1 MSIKLST
8 YKTEEKKVLEEQYE
22 FNVVD
27 DINIGL
33 LHQVSKA
40 NRTNHR
46 NNTASVKT
54 RAEVSGTGAKPWAQ
68 KGTGRAR
75 QGSLRSP
82 QFVGGGVA
90 HGPGGR
96 VYIDRTPKKMKRK
109 SLDMAIS
116 KRISEESVFVV
127 DSKGMEKPSTKIASS
142 ILNEFKINKPF
153 TFVYSE
159 NDDVLI
165 KSFRNIKNSN
175 IVSVSKLSTFDVISK
190 DYIIFSMNGINDI
203 SKESKWN
210 ILRMY

>member
-1 MSIKLST
+1 MSIKLAT
-8 YKTEEKKVLEEQYE
+8 YLIEEKKVLEEKYE
-22 FNVVD
+22 FNVIDEV
-27 DINIGL
+27 NIGL

-54 RAEVSGTGAKPWAQ
+54 RAQVSGTGAKPWAQ

-127 DSKGMEKPSTKIASS
+127 DSKGMEKPSTNLASS
-142 ILNEFKINKPF
+142 ILNEFKINKSF

-159 NDDVLI
+159 NDDILI

-175 IVSVSKLSTFDVISK
+175 IVSFLKLSTFDVISK
-190 DYIIFSMNGINDI
+190 DYIIFSKNAINNI
-203 SKESKWN
+203 SKEAK
-210 ILRMY
+210 

>member
-1 MSIKLST
+1 MSIKLAT
-8 YKTEEKKVLEEQYE
+8 YVTGEKKVLEEKYE
-22 FNVVD
+22 FNVIDEV
-27 DINIGL
+27 NIGL

-54 RAEVSGTGAKPWAQ
+54 RAQVSGTGAKPWAQ

-127 DSKGMEKPSTKIASS
+127 DSKGMEKPSTNLASS
-142 ILNEFKINKPF
+142 ILNEFKINKSF

-159 NDDVLI
+159 NDDILI

-175 IVSVSKLSTFDVISK
+175 IVSFSKLSTFDVISK
-190 DYIIFSMNGINDI
+190 DYIIFSKNAINNI
-203 SKESKWN
+203 SKEAK
-210 ILRMY
+210 

>member
-1 MSIKLST
+1 MSIKLAT
-8 YKTEEKKVLEEQYE
+8 YITEEKKVLEEKYE
-22 FNVVD
+22 FNVIDEV
-27 DINIGL
+27 NIGL

-54 RAEVSGTGAKPWAQ
+54 RAQVSGTGAKPWAQ

-127 DSKGMEKPSTKIASS
+127 DSKGMEKPSTNLASS
-142 ILNEFKINKPF
+142 ILNEFKINKSF

-159 NDDVLI
+159 NDDILI

-175 IVSVSKLSTFDVISK
+175 IVSFLKLSTFDVISK
-190 DYIIFSMNGINDI
+190 DYIIFSKNAINNI
-203 SKESKWN
+203 SKEAKWS
-210 ILRMY
+210 ILKMY

>member
-1 MSIKLST
+1 MSIKLIT
-8 YKTEEKKVLEEQYE
+8 YRTEEHKALEAKYE
-22 FNVVD
+22 FNVID
-27 DINIGL
+27 EINIGL

-54 RAEVSGTGAKPWAQ
+54 RAQVSGTGAKPWAQ

-127 DSKGMEKPSTKIASS
+127 DSKGMEKPSTKLASS
-142 ILNEFKINKPF
+142 ILNEFKIKKSF
-153 TFVYSE
+153 TFVYEE
-159 NDDVLI
+159 NDDILI

-175 IVSVSKLSTFDVISK
+175 IVSLRKLSTFDVISK
-190 DYIIFSMNGINDI
+190 DYIIFSLNAINHI
-203 SKESKWN
+203 SKETK
-210 ILRMY
+210 

>member
-1 MSIKLST
+1 MSIKLAT
-8 YKTEEKKVLEEQYE
+8 YRTEEKKVLNEQYE
-22 FNVVD
+22 LTVTD

-54 RAEVSGTGAKPWAQ
+54 RAQVSGTGAKPWAQ

-96 VYIDRTPKKMKRK
+96 VYTDRTPKKMKRK

-116 KRISEESVFVV
+116 KRITEESVFVV
-127 DSKGMEKPSTKIASS
+127 DGEGMEKPSTKLASS
-142 ILNEFKINKPF
+142 ILNEFEIDKSF

-159 NDDVLI
+159 NDDILI

-175 IVSVSKLSTFDVISK
+175 IVSFIKLSTFDVISK
-190 DYIIFSMNGINDI
+190 DYIIFSKNAITNM
-203 SKESKWN
+203 SKGAKWS
-210 ILRMY
+210 ILKIY

>member
-1 MSIKLST
+1 MSIKLVT
-8 YKTEEKKVLEEQYE
+8 YLTEEKKVLEEQYE
-22 FNVVD
+22 YNVID
-27 DINIGL
+27 EINIGL

-54 RAEVSGTGAKPWAQ
+54 RAQVSGTGAKPWAQ

-109 SLDMAIS
+109 SLIMAIS
-116 KRISEESVFVV
+116 KRITEEAVFVV
-127 DSKGMEKPSTKIASS
+127 DSKGMEKPSTKLASS
-142 ILNEFKINKPF
+142 ILNEFKINKSF
-153 TFVYSE
+153 TFVYSQ

-175 IVSVSKLSTFDVISK
+175 VVSFSKLSTFDVISK
-190 DYIIFSMNGINDI
+190 DYIIFSKNAINDI
-203 SKESKWN
+203 SEEEK
-210 ILRMY
+210 